1 MSHQAIEMS
10 QIQMF
15 ILLSSWTVVT
25 F

>member
-1 MSHQAIEMS
+1 MSHQAIEMR

-15 ILLSSWTVVT
+15 ILLSSWTVLT